1 MTDDQLLEFAKKWRC
16 THPGCA
22 PWLDLT
28 EDHFVKV
35 ARAIEQASR
44 RAALEEANWTLS
56 ERGLF
61 GAAELVRDLGDK

>member
-1 MTDDQLLEFAKKWRC
+1 MSDREQFEAWHIEHVGRKPMLDTPSGHWVDDKKAFSAW
-16 THPGCA
+16 
-22 PWLDLT
+22 
-28 EDHFVKV
+28 
-35 ARAIEQASR
+35 QASR